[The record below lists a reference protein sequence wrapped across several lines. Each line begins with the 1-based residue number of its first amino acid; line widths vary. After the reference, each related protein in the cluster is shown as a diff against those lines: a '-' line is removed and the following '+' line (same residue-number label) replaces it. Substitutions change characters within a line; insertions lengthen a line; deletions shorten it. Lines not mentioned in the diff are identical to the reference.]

1 MKNKP
6 QPKPQNMVKYLD
18 RLSSK
23 EKAVICGVL
32 NRMDFNT
39 QSYPEPE
46 IHQGTL
52 PFVSVDKVVIALDQL
67 VSASSERNR
76 LYRQILT
83 KLAEAVDQR
92 EKRDFILS
100 TKFAMKLD
108 DRKVRRHFG
117 NHPERGKPFGWLPK
131 EQVKLGGVDTLVSP
145 CVTLHRQ
152 ENGLWSVQVL
162 RRCQHAVQLWL
173 SDNCA

>member
-1 MKNKP
+1 MKNKFKP
-6 QPKPQNMVKYLD
+6 QPTNMVKYLD
-18 RLSSK
+18 RLLSK
-23 EKAVICGVL
+23 EKAIICGVL
-32 NRMDFNT
+32 NRLDSNT
-39 QSYPEPE
+39 RSYPEPE

-52 PFVSVDKVVIALDQL
+52 PFVRVDVVVERLTQMVSV
-67 VSASSERNR
+67 SPERNR

-100 TKFAMKLD
+100 TKFTMKLD
-108 DRKVRRHFG
+108 DRKVCRHFG

-131 EQVKLGGVDTLVSP
+131 GQVKLGGVDTLVSP

-152 ENGLWSVQVL
+152 ENGLWWVQVL